1 MGRVGRE
8 GLPEVWV
15 VAVAMVVSVVDSVV
29 VGSIR
34 LRARAAVEAA
44 ATAAAARV
52 VVVMGADSPTDSRAY
67 RPLEAHDRGGPD
79 LD

>member
-1 MGRVGRE
+1 MLVAAVKAE
-8 GLPEVWV
+8 
-15 VAVAMVVSVVDSVV
+15 VAVALVIAEV
-29 VGSIR
+29 
-34 LRARAAVEAA
+34 AAAVE
-44 ATAAAARV
+44 TAAAARV